1 MDGIERDDDSNKVDS
16 GGSYSIEEEEE
27 EEGKRKPAATY
38 SRQITCYTS
47 DYITQHT
54 QHSPSIPRL

>member
-16 GGSYSIEEEEE
+16 GGSYSIEEEE

-47 DYITQHT
+47 DYITQQT